1 MQTHPRHDLDTI
13 ATIFLM
19 MEYGNMDEEVKIS
32 FLSGGDEEVGLSNL
46 FFRNESIV
54 FVDRGRR
61 DLDHHGEDDPNS
73 TSCSKVAE
81 KLGIADHKTIRRLI
95 GLVRRAD
102 LQGQSLPFDLNDII
116 KCLQRRTDLE
126 DKDRLRIGIRA
137 TRAAMQFQKQELK
150 RKNSWVKKFIEEFLA
165 GRNIPPRFQQY
176 LELLKNPRFERPF
189 DIVEILC
196 GESLQSIETAKSF
209 GRELLESLYQ
219 DTEKYLEAQA
229 EVEKAEHITINRMLI
244 IAATT
249 ENPKFNVAARAK
261 GAAVI
266 IQKSSHGIQIFFDTK
281 KVDDRLTDTL
291 ISMLRLEE
299 CLVQKRKLP
308 DQRIDL
314 RQAGKVIGIAEWHYA
329 KFPKIGKKPPGRII
343 LNGSLTAPNIPP
355 SQISWEAILYIVTSA
370 VRYYPRFNRGR
381 WKQKRTKFHNKRV
394 KGKVN

>member
-1 MQTHPRHDLDTI
+1 MI
-13 ATIFLM
+13 
-19 MEYGNMDEEVKIS
+19 EYGNMDEEVKIS
-32 FLSGGDEEVGLSNL
+32 FLSGGDEDAVSSNI

-61 DLDHHGEDDPNS
+61 DLDHHGENDPNS

-81 KLGIADHKTIRRLI
+81 KLGIADHKTIKGLI

-126 DKDRLRIGIRA
+126 DKDRLRLGIRA
-137 TRAAMQFQKQELK
+137 TRAAMKFQKQELK
-150 RKNSWVKKFIEEFLA
+150 RKNSWVKKFIEKFLV

-209 GRELLESLYQ
+209 GRELLEFLYQ
-219 DTEKYLEAQA
+219 DTEIYIEAQK
-229 EVEKAEHITINRMLI
+229 EVKKAEHITINRMLI

-249 ENPKFNVAARAK
+249 KNPKFNVAARAK
-261 GAAVI
+261 GAVVI
-266 IQKSSHGIQIFFDTK
+266 VQKSPNGIQIFFDTK
-281 KVDDRLTDTL
+281 RVDDNLTDTL
-291 ISMLRLEE
+291 ISMVRLEE

-308 DQRIDL
+308 DQRTDL
-314 RQAGKVIGIAEWHYA
+314 RQPEKIKNIPEWHYA
-329 KFPKIGKKPPGRII
+329 KFPSIGKKPPGRLI
-343 LNGSLTAPNIPP
+343 LNGSLTAPDVPPTQIP
-355 SQISWEAILYIVTSA
+355 WETILYIVTSA
-370 VRYYPRFNRGR
+370 VRYHARFNWKK
-381 WKQKRTKFHNKRV
+381 WKQERIKFYNKRV